1 MNDFKM
7 EFDDGC
13 ASFLPL
19 AEAAGLANE
28 PWAPV
33 IITREQM
40 DAEIARLAEG
50 PAPANGRRS
59 ALIVHPNASPRTP
72 GLAPGIQVVVTVLRP
87 GARTVPVRHNATEVN
102 IGIQVVLT
110 VLRPG
115 EQTVPFRHNATEV
128 NICIQ
133 GSGVFLTQGREVR
146 FNVFDV
152 WNTPSYRPYVRVN
165 DGEQLQVCLTYS
177 NTPLLRAMQVY
188 VAEDLPGL
196 LQGGPAEDPEA
207 HDPRRM
213 SPYGTFEIGD
223 GAMLMPYERLINPP
237 SVESR
242 VLYWP
247 WERVEAEL
255 LKLEILGA
263 DYVGRRLYLLYNSM
277 TGRTNG
283 TTPSFFATMTIRP
296 AKIVDRPHRH
306 TSAAINYYFR
316 GSGRSTV
323 AGRTYEWKAGDLML
337 SAPGWAVH
345 NHASYDERVYELTVQ
360 DQPLNIAMESLL
372 WQENLK
378 QPPALLG
385 AEAGFETNRAATGAS

>member
-1 MNDFKM
+1 MNSFRMDF
-7 EFDDGC
+7 EDEH

-19 AEAAGLANE
+19 AQAAELANE

-59 ALIVHPNASPRTP
+59 ALIVHPKANPRTP
-72 GLAPGIQVVVTVLRP
+72 GLAPGIQVVLS
-87 GARTVPVRHNATEVN
+87 
-102 IGIQVVLT
+102 

-115 EQTVPFRHNATEV
+115 ERTAPFRHNATEV
-128 NICIQ
+128 SLCIQ
-133 GSGVFLTQGREVR
+133 GSGLFLTENREVR
-146 FNVFDV
+146 FKPYDV

-165 DGEQLQVCLTYS
+165 DGPDLQVCLTYS
-177 NTPLLRAMQVY
+177 NAPLLRAMQVY

-196 LQGGPAEDPEA
+196 AAANGVGPADEPEA

-213 SPYGTFEIGD
+213 SPYGAFEIGD

-237 SVESR
+237 VVQSPL
-242 VLYWP
+242 LYWP

-255 LKLEILGA
+255 LKLEALGA
-263 DYVGRRLYLLYNSM
+263 DYVGRRLYLLYNPM

-323 AGRTYEWKAGDLML
+323 AGKTYEWKAGDLML

-378 QPPALLG
+378 LPPALLG
-385 AEAGFETNRAATGAS
+385 AEAGFVTNRTVAGAA